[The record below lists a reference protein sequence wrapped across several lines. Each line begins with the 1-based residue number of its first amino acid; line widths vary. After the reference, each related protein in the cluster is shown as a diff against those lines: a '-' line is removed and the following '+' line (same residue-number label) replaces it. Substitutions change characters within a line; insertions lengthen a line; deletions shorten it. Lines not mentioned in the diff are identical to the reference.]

1 MIHCVKLNQQA
12 EGLEQPPFPGAEGL
26 RIYEN
31 VSAQAWEE
39 WKGVQTM
46 LINENRLASFEP
58 AARKLIAE
66 EREKFLFAGSNEMP
80 EGYVPPK
87 G

>member
-12 EGLEQPPFPGAEGL
+12 QGLEQPPFPGAEGL

-46 LINENRLASFEP
+46 LINENRLATFEP

-66 EREKFLFAGSNEMP
+66 EREKFLFAGSDKMP

-87 G
+87 A